1 MSVLTMNFSKG
12 MKKSFEVVNVAGE
25 QVIGKHE
32 NYVLMFLMGNQKS
45 PIPSI
50 EYIEI
55 GLFNI
60 VISVALKIHL
70 PDAPSN

>member
-32 NYVLMFLMGNQKS
+32 NYVLMFLMGN
-45 PIPSI
+45 
-50 EYIEI
+50 
-55 GLFNI
+55 
-60 VISVALKIHL
+60 
-70 PDAPSN
+70 